1 VNGNSVRHILRR
13 ATLRGFTLV
22 ELMIVIAII
31 AILAA
36 ILIPNFLHARAESV
50 TSACEMNEKLL
61 ATAEEEYSVDHGGQY
76 VALTAL
82 TTPYLTALVTDPVRA
97 GNTYSITLSFG
108 AYGSYQISDSG
119 GHDSTTMVQVI
130 QDGGTTACTNCTS
143 VVYDQ
148 NSGIR
153 GK

>member
-1 VNGNSVRHILRR
+1 MPPGRLC
-13 ATLRGFTLV
+13 AGPRGFTLV
-22 ELMIVIAII
+22 ELMIVVAII

-36 ILIPNFLHARAESV
+36 ILIPNFLHARAQSA
-50 TSACEMNEKLL
+50 TSACEMNEKLI

-76 VALTAL
+76 VVLSSL
-82 TTPYLTALVTDPVRA
+82 TTPYLSSIVTDPVQA
-97 GNTYSITLSFG
+97 GKTYSITLTFG

-119 GHDSTTMVQVI
+119 GHDSTTMLQVLK
-130 QDGGTTACTNCTS
+130 DGSTTSCTSCTS

-153 GK
+153 GR